1 MRIAKQLYR
10 RGIYMILWLPV
21 LLVPVLFLILAFVSN
36 DTSEHL
42 WDGHFVVSM
51 LMYLVL
57 FLVHDLILVRKL
69 FLQKKFKAYF
79 LAVICLLAAFTT
91 SSYLRLHPEH
101 HLNKPASQERHP
113 AGHPEDFADGK
124 PAPSDIP
131 RREKAA
137 PRQEKPLREP
147 DKDDD
152 RDQKGPSPVM
162 LDFIIASLLI
172 GSNLSV
178 VLFRKYL
185 KERERNSELE
195 HNKLQQ
201 ELKYLKAQLNP
212 HFFMNM
218 LNNIHGMI
226 DISPDK
232 AQEMIME
239 LSQLMRY
246 VLYEGA
252 RPYTSL
258 ATEIAFINTYIALMR
273 KRYSNKKIH
282 IDLQLP
288 GQSTDGIILP
298 PLLFIV
304 IIENAFKH
312 GISYRNH
319 SEFFISMETD
329 DRHIR
334 FHCRNNKFHDDRAQK
349 KPGGIGL
356 ANLRRRLELLYGGDF
371 SLDIKDEDNLYT
383 VNLTI
388 PYEHEPDKMRCY

>member
-1 MRIAKQLYR
+1 MRITEQLYQ
-10 RGIYMILWLPV
+10 RGIYIILWLPV
-21 LLVPVLFLILAFVSN
+21 LLIPVVFLILSFIHN
-36 DTSEHL
+36 DISEHF
-42 WDGHFVVSM
+42 WDSHFVISM
-51 LMYLVL
+51 LMFLGV
-57 FLVHDLILVRKL
+57 FLVHDRLLIRKL
-69 FLQKKFKAYF
+69 LLRRRIKAYTF
-79 LAVICLLAAFTT
+79 ALICLLTVFTA
-91 SSYLRLHPEH
+91 SSYLRLRPGIHPNE
-101 HLNKPASQERHP
+101 PVSQERHP
-113 AGHPEDFADGK
+113 AGPPQNHADGR

-131 RREKAA
+131 HPKNV
-137 PRQEKPLREP
+137 PYRQERPLKKAEKS
-147 DKDDD
+147 DNKN
-152 RDQKGPSPVM
+152 QKGPSPFI

-185 KERERNSELE
+185 KEKERNTELE

-226 DISPDK
+226 DINPGK

-239 LSQLMRY
+239 LSRLMRY

-252 RPYTSL
+252 RPYTPL

-273 KRYSNKKIH
+273 KRYSNKKIR

-288 GQSTDGIILP
+288 TQPTAGITLP

-312 GISYRNH
+312 GISYRNP
-319 SEFFISMETD
+319 SEFLISIEIED
-329 DRHIR
+329 GYIR
-334 FHCRNNKFHDDRAQK
+334 LYCRNNKFHDDRTPK
-349 KPGGIGL
+349 EHGGIGL
-356 ANLRRRLELLYGGDF
+356 ANLRKRLQLLYGGDF
-371 SLDIKDEDNLYT
+371 SLDITEDDNLYT

-388 PYEHEPDKMRCY
+388 PYEHEPDKMCCH